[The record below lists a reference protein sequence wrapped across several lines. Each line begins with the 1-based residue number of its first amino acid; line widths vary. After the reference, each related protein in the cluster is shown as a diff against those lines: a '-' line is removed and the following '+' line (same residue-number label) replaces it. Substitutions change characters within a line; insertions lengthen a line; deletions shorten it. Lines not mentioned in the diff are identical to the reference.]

1 MAGTASRRTRNKQP
15 TGAERVTLVVSI
27 VLLALL
33 VGGLITLELR
43 RGDAHARVDVT
54 PHFADAYRHDDQWY
68 LPVTIRNDGDRAT
81 GTLRVDVVR
90 PVEGEQP
97 EVAELEYAFVA
108 GDEEVEGTAVFDE
121 EPTADT
127 IELDVVSVTE
137 P

>member
-1 MAGTASRRTRNKQP
+1 MATKSSRRTRN
-15 TGAERVTLVVSI
+15 TESTIAEHVTLGVSI
-27 VLLALL
+27 ALLALL
-33 VGGLITLELR
+33 VGGLVALELR
-43 RGDAHARVDVT
+43 RGDQHPRVGVT
-54 PHFADAYRHDDQWY
+54 PHFGDAYRHDDQWY

-108 GDEEVEGTAVFDE
+108 GGEEVEGTAVFDE
-121 EPTADT
+121 EPTTET
-127 IELDVVSVTE
+127 IELDVVSVTD